1 MTRYASHVS
10 RRATPQSEAADS
22 RQVENSAGGYSFTVD
37 KWGRL
42 TRFLI
47 LGAEGGTY
55 YIGEHNLTKENA
67 ACIQECLDEDGKR
80 TVAEIVE
87 ISESG
92 RAPKNEPAI
101 FALALAAAHS
111 DVETRREAL
120 ANLTKVCRI
129 GTHLFQFVAS
139 VQELRGGGR
148 ALRRAIAS
156 WYTNRPAHNLGY
168 QVVKY
173 RQRKIGKNT
182 WAHRDVLRKF
192 ARGYLK
198 DAAGSSEAVIRYA
211 VHGVEGLGPR
221 EQNNRS
227 YPAVAELP
235 GIVQGFEA
243 LQAAESA
250 ADAAKLIS
258 EHRLTHEMVP
268 TQFKNDVG
276 VWDALLEHMPMGA
289 MVRNLAKMTA
299 VGLLKPFSDASKF
312 VVSKLADEEQIRRSR
327 IHPLGLLSALKVYGA
342 GHGLRGNLEWMPV
355 PQISD
360 GIEGA
365 YYLAFPNIEPTGKN
379 VLLALDASAS
389 MTWANIA
396 GVPGINPRVGSAAMA
411 MATARSEENYHF
423 LAFTG
428 SRIWTP
434 RQNNGVSSLDITRN
448 DRLADVVRKI
458 ESVTPGGTDCSLP
471 MIWALENKINI
482 DVFQIYTD
490 NETWAG
496 KMHPHQAL
504 QEYRRKVNP
513 NARLIVVG
521 MTSNGFTIADPS
533 DSGMLDVVGFDT
545 SAPAV
550 MADFARGNL

>member
-10 RRATPQSEAADS
+10 RRETPQSESADS
-22 RQVENSAGGYSFTVD
+22 RQVENSAGGYAFTLD

-55 YIGEHNLTKENA
+55 YIGERQLTKENA

-101 FALALAAAHS
+101 FALALAASHN
-111 DVETRREAL
+111 DTETRREAL
-120 ANLTKVCRI
+120 ANLSKVCRI

-148 ALRRAIAS
+148 ALRRAVAA

-173 RQRKIGKNT
+173 RQRKIGKNA
-182 WAHRDVLRKF
+182 WSHRDVLRKF

-211 VHGVEGLGPR
+211 VHGVEGMGPR
-221 EQNNRS
+221 EANGRS

-243 LQAAESA
+243 LQKAESVKE
-250 ADAAKLIS
+250 AAKLIS

-312 VVSKLADEEQIRRSR
+312 VVAKLADEEQIRRSR
-327 IHPLGLLSALKVYGA
+327 MHPLGFLSAVRLYGS
-342 GHGLRGNLEWMPV
+342 GHGMRGNLTWEPV
-355 PQISD
+355 PQITD
-360 GIEGA
+360 GVEGA
-365 YYLAFPNIEPTGKN
+365 YYLAFSNIEPTGKN
-379 VLLALDASAS
+379 ILLALDASGS
-389 MTWANIA
+389 MTWNNIA
-396 GVPGINPRVGSAAMA
+396 GVPGITPRAGSAAMA
-411 MATARSEENYHF
+411 MCTARSEENYHF
-423 LAFTG
+423 MAFTR
-428 SRIWTP
+428 SRLWNANDPGISP
-434 RQNNGVSSLDITRN
+434 LNITRS
-448 DRLADVVRKI
+448 DRLDAVIQKI

-471 MIWALENKINI
+471 MLWALENKVNV
-482 DVFQIYTD
+482 DVFQVYTD

-496 KMHPHQAL
+496 KIHPHQAL
-504 QEYRRKVNP
+504 QEYRRKINP
-513 NARLIVVG
+513 DARLIVVG
-521 MTSNGFTIADPS
+521 MESNGFTIADPS
-533 DSGMLDVVGFDT
+533 DAGMLDVVGFDT
-545 SAPAV
+545 AAPAV